1 MMVCEQRLFLGQF
14 FSAPDD
20 RWLSFHFYSSCL
32 EKEQEGCRRPIIEA
46 RASVAR
52 LLLLQGG
59 TDTHGKIVPVRMK

>member
-1 MMVCEQRLFLGQF
+1 MVCEQRLFLGQF

-32 EKEQEGCRRPIIEA
+32 EKEQEGCRRPTIEA

-59 TDTHGKIVPVRMK
+59 TDTRGKIGKKTQFT